1 MRYLLTLFLFL
12 IALPGFG
19 REALLEEKLTS
30 PYPDRGDSV
39 YINPAPLVVPRDMFP
54 KGQLIRFELSRDK
67 RFRGA
72 GTQRSEPV
80 RWRMYSPHRVL
91 ETGRWYWRVCPVD
104 ARGRDGKWSRTY
116 TFVIRGDEPQF
127 ATPTIEAFLAA
138 IPADGNRLYCFLSDS
153 LPAARARVRQ
163 HPEFEEMITDSR
175 DALSLRYNT
184 ETRPYTKIT
193 RIAADADRLNTAY
206 QMMGLD
212 IYVNRMVENVRR
224 LLAVERDEQ
233 VIANDFN
240 AGELVYTLALA
251 LDVARDKFTPA
262 EQKAIE
268 SLMMDVVWQYYD
280 KRYLGYEETHLFDN
294 HFWQFAIRHFLQGA
308 LVGYGHDERATEVL
322 AYLYELWCTRAPSSG
337 FNRDG
342 AWPNGTNYFS
352 ANAISLVY
360 LPELLG
366 YITGTDF
373 FAHPWYRNAGL
384 GLVYSKMPDQRSA
397 GWGDGHENSNPK
409 PMRIRSFFA
418 DFLAR
423 RLGDRYAAWYTA
435 PGNNDRYKRE
445 SETRLWR
452 MASGWQRPADTSLPA
467 DAPSSLLLSD
477 MGEVIV
483 HTRPGQVEGNLN
495 FNFRSSAF
503 GSGSHTHSNQNA
515 FNLQYSGH
523 PVYYSVGH
531 YMNFKDRH
539 NIMSYRHSR
548 AHNTILVNG
557 LGQAFTTR
565 AYGQIT
571 DYGYADGITR
581 LTGDASRAYRGVS
594 EFKMW
599 EENFAKVGLAQ
610 TPEYGFG
617 ATPLTKFL
625 RHAAVVHDRNVVVLY
640 DELEAD
646 SAVTWDWLLHSP
658 VAFDLD
664 PVHGTVNTVSADG
677 RVRAQSRIIAS
688 APYEMRQTEGYLE
701 QPNTAISQRGEDFTP
716 PHNFTAAFG
725 PSKALRVLTVI
736 QVGDGRFT
744 PLAVSEHPDGTYRVG
759 DITIRAELDPA
770 RDAAFEVTK

>member
-1 MRYLLTLFLFL
+1 M
-12 IALPGFG
+12 
-19 REALLEEKLTS
+19 
-30 PYPDRGDSV
+30 
-39 YINPAPLVVPRDMFP
+39 
-54 KGQLIRFELSRDK
+54 
-67 RFRGA
+67 
-72 GTQRSEPV
+72 
-80 RWRMYSPHRVL
+80 
-91 ETGRWYWRVCPVD
+91 
-104 ARGRDGKWSRTY
+104 
-116 TFVIRGDEPQF
+116 
-127 ATPTIEAFLAA
+127 
-138 IPADGNRLYCFLSDS
+138 
-153 LPAARARVRQ
+153 
-163 HPEFEEMITDSR
+163 
-175 DALSLRYNT
+175 
-184 ETRPYTKIT
+184 
-193 RIAADADRLNTAY
+193 
-206 QMMGLD
+206 
-212 IYVNRMVENVRR
+212 
-224 LLAVERDEQ
+224 
-233 VIANDFN
+233 
-240 AGELVYTLALA
+240 
-251 LDVARDKFTPA
+251 
-262 EQKAIE
+262 
-268 SLMMDVVWQYYD
+268 
-280 KRYLGYEETHLFDN
+280 
-294 HFWQFAIRHFLQGA
+294 
-308 LVGYGHDERATEVL
+308 
-322 AYLYELWCTRAPSSG
+322 
-337 FNRDG
+337 
-342 AWPNGTNYFS
+342 
-352 ANAISLVY
+352 
-360 LPELLG
+360 LG
-366 YITGTDF
+366 YITGADF

-483 HTRPGQVEGNLN
+483 HTRPGQIEGNLN

-565 AYGQIT
+565 AYGQIS
-571 DYGYADGITR
+571 DYGYADGITH
-581 LTGDASRAYRGVS
+581 LTGDASKAYRGVS
-594 EFKMW
+594 ELKMW
-599 EENFAKVGLAQ
+599 EENFAKVGLTQ

-625 RHAAVVHDRNVVVLY
+625 RHAAVVHDRNMVVLY

-677 RVRAQSRIIAS
+677 QVRAQSRIIAS

-744 PLAVSEHPDGTYRVG
+744 PFAVSEQPDGTYRVG
-759 DITIRAELDPA
+759 DITIRATLDPA
-770 RDAAFEVTK
+770 RPAAFEVIK